1 MKNNF
6 KPLGSVLHDIVQK
19 HNLENDYNLH
29 RLEQEWDKILDDRIS
44 KIAKPYRLQGKILT
58 VKVEEKEWRT
68 EIKNY
73 AQEIIEKINS
83 NMQDLNIEGLNI
95 I

>member
-6 KPLGSVLHDIVQK
+6 KPLGSILQNIVQK
-19 HNLENDYNLH
+19 HHLENEYNLH
-29 RLEQEWDKILDDRIS
+29 KLEREWDKILNSGIS
-44 KIAKPYRLQGKILT
+44 KIAKPHRLEGKILT
-58 VKVEEKEWRT
+58 IKVEEEQWRT

-73 AQEIIEKINS
+73 KQEIIDKINS
-83 NMQDLNIEGLNI
+83 NMQDLDIEYLNI

>member
-6 KPLGSVLHDIVQK
+6 KPLGSILQNIVQK
-19 HNLENDYNLH
+19 HNLENDYNLY

-44 KIAKPYRLQGKILT
+44 KIAKPHRLQGKILT
-58 VKVEEKEWRT
+58 VKVEEKEWRA

-73 AQEIIEKINS
+73 TQEIIEKINS
-83 NMQDLNIEGLNI
+83 NMQDMNIKGLNI